1 MTLLYFRV
9 AAFSYEFL
17 FVTQVLTFIE
27 AVNAI
32 PKAF

>member
-1 MTLLYFRV
+1 MTLPYSGV

-17 FVTQVLTFIE
+17 FDTQVQTFIE